1 MKVVAYRETLHGEYK
16 AKIFMADEDR
26 AFDFEKEKFCAEG
39 GDAITL
45 VPYDDYEK
53 LNKEIQLLKKELEK
67 IGRNALSLSK

>member
-16 AKIFMADEDR
+16 AKIFMTNEDM
-26 AFDFEKEKFCAEG
+26 AFVFEKEKFCAEG

-53 LNKEIQLLKKELEK
+53 LNKEVQLLKKELEK